1 MYRHDCNHL
10 PQPRLWHLPHCAGHD
25 TGCRDN
31 PGDCAL
37 SENAPSREKL
47 EELVKQTGLTPRG
60 LLRQKGALY
69 EELGLANEDISDEAI
84 LDAMAAHPE
93 LINRPI
99 VVTPLG
105 ARLCRPKELVLEIL
119 PKP

>member
-1 MYRHDCNHL
+1 MTVTIYHNPACGTSRTVLGMIQD
-10 PQPRLWHLPHCAGHD
+10 AGI
-25 TGCRDN
+25 T
-31 PGDCAL
+31 PEIVL
-37 SENAPSREKL
+37 YLKTPPSREKL

-60 LLRQKGALY
+60 LLRQKGALH